1 MVNAWWWLLVVHIFN
16 YLRNMLKAQYWDA
29 ALTPDGWSQE
39 QRRGAPGWAHS
50 STAGT
55 TQLPA
60 PPAQMTHMPLTSFSK
75 HPNILHILY
84 QWQLPYFKEWCFFFS
99 FFFSDTEETK
109 NTGVSALNSFAYFRT
124 EYRSNLVDTKHISGM
139 TTLFQSPCFIF
150 KMGFEVAAQTCS
162 QSYSIGCPA
171 HSTNIS
177 LTSTGAISCYLSPS
191 SIPLKSFGEVL
202 TQACSTNGM
211 GEDKQS
217 PWSLKAT
224 ISVSWP
230 STEFAWP
237 LHGSLATL
245 SMCFV
250 CSSSR

>member
-1 MVNAWWWLLVVHIFN
+1 MLPWHLMAEAKSKDEEHQAEHIQ
-16 YLRNMLKAQYWDA
+16 AQ
-29 ALTPDGWSQE
+29 LGP
-39 QRRGAPGWAHS
+39 HS
-50 STAGT
+50 S
-55 TQLPA
+55 QLLLHRWHTCLSLPFLNT
-60 PPAQMTHMPLTSFSK
+60 PTFYTYCINDSCL
-75 HPNILHILY
+75 IL
-84 QWQLPYFKEWCFFFS
+84 KSGVFFFS

-202 TQACSTNGM
+202 TQACSTNGI